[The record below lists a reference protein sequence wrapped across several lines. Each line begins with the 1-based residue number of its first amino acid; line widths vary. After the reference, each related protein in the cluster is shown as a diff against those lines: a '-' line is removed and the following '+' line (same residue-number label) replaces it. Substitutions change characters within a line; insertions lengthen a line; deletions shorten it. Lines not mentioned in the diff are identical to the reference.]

1 MKRSVSQE
9 MAIKHGDG
17 PCIVLSGPGSGK
29 TFVLTNRVLNLI
41 KEYDVS
47 PENILVITFTRAAAN
62 EMKLR
67 FIKLLK
73 ENELSIGEIPSFG
86 TFHSIFFEILKNEF
100 GYNSKSLLTE
110 IEERAIISE
119 VLENN
124 SSIKV
129 TNELI
134 SNYRAK
140 DDGLSI
146 YYVDMNDGLNKS
158 HSTTEESNKNPNTV
172 EDLSINGPTLIK
184 VQAGKVI
191 NYIEGESEIRAILE

>member
-1 MKRSVSQE
+1 MKQKMDANFYTNSSLKLGV
-9 MAIKHGDG
+9 K
-17 PCIVLSGPGSGK
+17 GK
-29 TFVLTNRVLNLI
+29 
-41 KEYDVS
+41 
-47 PENILVITFTRAAAN
+47 VITIISVLISFFT
-62 EMKLR
+62 
-67 FIKLLK
+67 FYLLTVYIVNK
-73 ENELSIGEIPSFG
+73 DSKTDDNKNITQSEEKTISYDKILLGRSFSMENEEYYVIYYDSSDEDI
-86 TFHSIFFEILKNEF
+86 
-100 GYNSKSLLTE
+100 
-110 IEERAIISE
+110 
-119 VLENN
+119 
-124 SSIKV
+124 SSIY
-129 TNELI
+129 NELI

>member
-1 MKRSVSQE
+1 MKQKMDANSYTNSSLKLGV
-9 MAIKHGDG
+9 K
-17 PCIVLSGPGSGK
+17 GK
-29 TFVLTNRVLNLI
+29 
-41 KEYDVS
+41 
-47 PENILVITFTRAAAN
+47 VITIISVLISFFT
-62 EMKLR
+62 
-67 FIKLLK
+67 FYLLTVYIVNK
-73 ENELSIGEIPSFG
+73 DSKNDDNKNITQSEEKTISYDKILLGRSFSMENEEYYVIYYDSSDEDI
-86 TFHSIFFEILKNEF
+86 
-100 GYNSKSLLTE
+100 
-110 IEERAIISE
+110 
-119 VLENN
+119 
-124 SSIKV
+124 SSIY
-129 TNELI
+129 NELI